1 MVHRWRFALM
11 AKLSEARQRANRK
24 WTEKNKDKQRIYQ
37 YRSNAKHFILE
48 MANDKDLD
56 KFTEYIQQRRTIIQ
70 NKE

>member
-1 MVHRWRFALM
+1 M

>member
-1 MVHRWRFALM
+1 M

-56 KFTEYIQQRRTIIQ
+56 KFT
-70 NKE
+70 